1 MIRRVPI
8 VTIAIGIGIADS
20 RARSFFHSAEAL
32 TVAAE
37 LAEEA
42 KTGGSS
48 AWREL
53 ARRG

>member
-8 VTIAIGIGIADS
+8 VTIAIGIADTD
-20 RARSFFHSAEAL
+20 ARSFFHGAEAL

-42 KTGGSS
+42 KTGGGS
-48 AWREL
+48 AWREV